1 MRAHIGAEGAVTMTE
16 TGTDSG
22 GGPPALQPWLRR
34 PARLAYAVVEAL
46 ADRIVAG
53 HFPPGS
59 ALPIEPELCETFGV
73 SRTTIREAVKAL
85 EAKGLVRARQGSGTT
100 ITPQEDWNLLDPV
113 VLAATFQHDDQLV
126 VLDQLVGVRSALES
140 QMAAQA
146 AVLATEDDLRA
157 IEALLVR
164 LDTETTAPYSF
175 IETDLVFHGRIM
187 EASRNRLA
195 SSIVRSVHT
204 QARTTSLYSGAPD
217 VRACEL
223 ANVEHRQLMECLLA
237 RDPKGAAQAMTSHIE
252 DAWQRRRSPAGR
264 RPTE

>member
-1 MRAHIGAEGAVTMTE
+1 MAE
-16 TGTDSG
+16 TDADNG
-22 GGPPALQPWLRR
+22 DAPPPLRPWLRR

-46 ADRIVAG
+46 ADRIVSG
-53 HFPPGS
+53 YFPPGS
-59 ALPIEPELCETFGV
+59 ALPIEPELCEAFAV
-73 SRTTIREAVKAL
+73 SRTTVREAVKAL

-100 ITPQEDWNLLDPV
+100 VTPQEEWNLLDPV
-113 VLAATFQHDDQLV
+113 VLTATFQHDDQLV

-146 AVLATEDDLRA
+146 ATLATDDDLRT
-157 IEALLVR
+157 IEELLVR
-164 LDTETTAPYSF
+164 LDTETTAPYRF

-195 SSIVRSVHT
+195 SSIVRSVHS
-204 QARTTSLYSGAPD
+204 QARSTSLYSGAPD
-217 VRACEL
+217 ARACEL
-223 ANVEHRQLMECLLA
+223 ANAEHRRLMECLLA

>member
-1 MRAHIGAEGAVTMTE
+1 MTE
-16 TGTDSG
+16 TGTDNG
-22 GGPPALQPWLRR
+22 AGPPPLQPWLRR

-53 HFPPGS
+53 HIPPGS
-59 ALPIEPELCETFGV
+59 ALPIEPELCETFAV
-73 SRTTIREAVKAL
+73 SRTTVREAVKAL

-100 ITPQEDWNLLDPV
+100 VTPPEDWNLLDPV
-113 VLAATFQHDDQLV
+113 VLAATFRHDDQLV

-146 AVLATEDDLRA
+146 AVLATEDDLRGM
-157 IEALLVR
+157 EELLVR
-164 LDTETTAPYSF
+164 LDAETTAPHRF
-175 IETDLVFHGRIM
+175 IETDLVFHSRIM

-204 QARTTSLYSGAPD
+204 QARTTALYSGAPD
-217 VRACEL
+217 TRACEL
-223 ANVEHRQLMECLLA
+223 ANVEHRELMDRLLA
-237 RDPKGAAQAMTSHIE
+237 RDSKGAAQAMTSHIE

-264 RPTE
+264 RPTA

>member
-1 MRAHIGAEGAVTMTE
+1 MTE
-16 TGTDSG
+16 TGTDNG

-59 ALPIEPELCETFGV
+59 ALPIEPDLCETFGV

-100 ITPQEDWNLLDPV
+100 VTPQEDWNLLDPV

-157 IEALLVR
+157 MEGLLER
-164 LDTETTAPYSF
+164 LDGETVVPHRF
-175 IETDLVFHGRIM
+175 IETDLVFHGLIM

-195 SSIVRSVHT
+195 SSIVRGVHA

-217 VRACEL
+217 TRACEL
-223 ANVEHRQLMECLLA
+223 ANEEHRLLLRCLLD
-237 RDPKGAAQAMTSHIE
+237 RDATGAAEAMTAHIE

-264 RPTE
+264 RSAG